1 MNKNIF
7 LLVAVFSLILVIP
20 MSHAQLTIGGNA
32 EQKLIEMKLDI
43 DGTVSVKHV
52 VSSSNMPVTVQLF
65 SGTIS
70 NLVIINEKG
79 EDMFENGANAGI
91 AYDPQG
97 NQSIVIFPS
106 KQNSIIEYNLESII
120 PEDNLLTIQTSY
132 AETYSIIFSDEIEM
146 IFLNDNIIFLE
157 NKKGVSLN
165 YGGSATIQYYSNT
178 PKIIKEVQ
186 WEENE
191 FDVEIITD
199 SKIDKFNFE
208 QTSKSISFQVNEKD
222 KFVTII
228 MSEELLGGPYLIFL
242 DDEKIKFNKTM
253 KNENNIVLNIKPEVS
268 GEIVIIGTTV
278 IPEFS
283 MFIPLI
289 MGFFIILTMPLIKK
303 INLH

>member
-7 LLVAVFSLILVIP
+7 LIVAVFSLILVIP

-146 IFLNDNIIFLE
+146 IFLNNNIIFLE

-165 YGGSATIQYYSNT
+165 YGGSATIQYYSNIQ
-178 PKIIKEVQ
+178 KIIKEVQ
-186 WEENE
+186 WEENK

-208 QTSKSISFQVNEKD
+208 QTSKSISFQVNEENKN
-222 KFVTII
+222 VTII

-289 MGFFIILTMPLIKK
+289 MGFFIVLTMPLIKK

>member
-7 LLVAVFSLILVIP
+7 LIVAVFSLILVIP

-132 AETYSIIFSDEIEM
+132 AETYSVIFSDEIEM
-146 IFLNDNIIFLE
+146 IFLNNNIIFLE

-208 QTSKSISFQVNEKD
+208 QTSKSISFQVNEED

-289 MGFFIILTMPLIKK
+289 MGFFIVLTMPLIKK

>member
-7 LLVAVFSLILVIP
+7 LMIVVFSLVLVIP
-20 MSHAQLTIGGNA
+20 TSHAQLTIGANA
-32 EQKLIEMKLDI
+32 EQELIEMKLNI
-43 DGTVSVKHV
+43 DGTVSMKHV

-70 NLVIINEKG
+70 NLVVINEKG
-79 EDMFENGANAGI
+79 EDVFENGANAGI
-91 AYDPQG
+91 AYDRQG

-132 AETYSIIFSDEIEM
+132 DETYSVIFSDEIEL
-146 IFLNDNIIFLE
+146 IFLNNNIIFLE
-157 NKKGVSLN
+157 NKKGISLN

-186 WEENE
+186 WEENK
-191 FDVEIITD
+191 FDVEIITN

-222 KFVTII
+222 KNIAII
-228 MSEELLGGPYLIFL
+228 MSEELLGGPYLVFL
-242 DDEKIKFNKTM
+242 DDEKIKFGKTM
-253 KNENNIVLNIKPEVS
+253 KGENNIVLNIKPEVS

-289 MGFFIILTMPLIKK
+289 MGFFIILTIPLMKK

>member
-7 LLVAVFSLILVIP
+7 LIVVVFSLILVIP

-79 EDMFENGANAGI
+79 EDIVENGVNAGI
-91 AYDPQG
+91 VYDPQG

-132 AETYSIIFSDEIEM
+132 AETYSVIFSDEIEM
-146 IFLNDNIIFLE
+146 IFLNNNIIFLE

-186 WEENE
+186 WEENN

-208 QTSKSISFQVNEKD
+208 QTSKSISFQVNEED
-222 KFVTII
+222 KLVTII

-289 MGFFIILTMPLIKK
+289 MGFFIVLTMPLIKK

>member
-132 AETYSIIFSDEIEM
+132 AETYSVIFSDEIEM
-146 IFLNDNIIFLE
+146 IFLNNNIIFLE

>member
-7 LLVAVFSLILVIP
+7 LIVAVFSLILVIP

-146 IFLNDNIIFLE
+146 IFLNNNIIFLE

>member
-7 LLVAVFSLILVIP
+7 LIVVVFSLILVIP

-132 AETYSIIFSDEIEM
+132 AETYSIIFSDEIGM
-146 IFLNDNIIFLE
+146 IFLNNNIIFLE
-157 NKKGVSLN
+157 NKKGISLN

-208 QTSKSISFQVNEKD
+208 QTSKSISFQVNEED

-289 MGFFIILTMPLIKK
+289 MGFFIVLTMPLIKK

>member
-7 LLVAVFSLILVIP
+7 LIVAVFSLILVIP

-157 NKKGVSLN
+157 NKKGISLN

-186 WEENE
+186 WEENN

-208 QTSKSISFQVNEKD
+208 QTSKSISFQVNEED
-222 KFVTII
+222 KLVTII

>member
-7 LLVAVFSLILVIP
+7 LIVAVFSLILVIP

-146 IFLNDNIIFLE
+146 IFLNNNIIFLE
-157 NKKGVSLN
+157 NKKGISLN

-208 QTSKSISFQVNEKD
+208 QTSKSISFQVNEED
-222 KFVTII
+222 KLVTII

>member
-146 IFLNDNIIFLE
+146 IFLNNNIIFLE

-208 QTSKSISFQVNEKD
+208 QTSKSISFQVNEED
-222 KFVTII
+222 KLVTII

>member
-7 LLVAVFSLILVIP
+7 LIVAVFSLILVIP

-79 EDMFENGANAGI
+79 EDVFENGANTGI

-132 AETYSIIFSDEIEM
+132 AETYSVIFSDEIEM

-208 QTSKSISFQVNEKD
+208 QTSKSISFQVNEED

>member
-7 LLVAVFSLILVIP
+7 LIVVVFSLILVIP

-157 NKKGVSLN
+157 NKKGISLN

-208 QTSKSISFQVNEKD
+208 QTSKSISFQVNEED
-222 KFVTII
+222 KLVTII

-289 MGFFIILTMPLIKK
+289 MGFFIVLAMPLIKK

>member
-7 LLVAVFSLILVIP
+7 LIVVVFSLILVIP

-146 IFLNDNIIFLE
+146 IFLNNNIIFLE

-289 MGFFIILTMPLIKK
+289 MGFFIILTMPLMKK

>member
-7 LLVAVFSLILVIP
+7 LIVVVFSLILVIP

-120 PEDNLLTIQTSY
+120 PDDNLLTIQTSY
-132 AETYSIIFSDEIEM
+132 AETYSVIFSDEIEM
-146 IFLNDNIIFLE
+146 IFLNNNIIFLE

-186 WEENE
+186 WEENN

-208 QTSKSISFQVNEKD
+208 QTSKSISFQVNEENKM
-222 KFVTII
+222 VTII

-289 MGFFIILTMPLIKK
+289 MGFFIILTMPLMKK

>member
-7 LLVAVFSLILVIP
+7 LIVAVFSLILVIP

-132 AETYSIIFSDEIEM
+132 AETYSVIFSDEIEM
-146 IFLNDNIIFLE
+146 IFLNNNIIFLE

-208 QTSKSISFQVNEKD
+208 QTSKSISFQVNEED
-222 KFVTII
+222 KLVTII

>member
-7 LLVAVFSLILVIP
+7 LIVAVFSLILVIP

-146 IFLNDNIIFLE
+146 IFLNNNIIFLE
-157 NKKGVSLN
+157 NKKGISLN

-186 WEENE
+186 WEENK

-208 QTSKSISFQVNEKD
+208 QTSKSISFQVNEENKN
-222 KFVTII
+222 VTII

>member
-7 LLVAVFSLILVIP
+7 LIVVVFSLILVIP

-132 AETYSIIFSDEIEM
+132 AETYSVIFSDEIEM
-146 IFLNDNIIFLE
+146 IFLNNNIIFLE

-208 QTSKSISFQVNEKD
+208 QTSKSISFQVNEED

>member
-7 LLVAVFSLILVIP
+7 LIVAVFSLILVIP
-20 MSHAQLTIGGNA
+20 MSHAQLTIGANA
-32 EQKLIEMKLDI
+32 EQELIEMKLDI

-65 SGTIS
+65 SGTIL

-79 EDMFENGANAGI
+79 EDVFENGANTGI
-91 AYDPQG
+91 VYDSQG

-132 AETYSIIFSDEIEM
+132 AETYSVIFSDEIEM

-165 YGGSATIQYYSNT
+165 YGGSATIQYYSNI

-186 WEENE
+186 WEENK

-208 QTSKSISFQVNEKD
+208 QTSKSISFQVNEENKN
-222 KFVTII
+222 VTII

-242 DDEKIKFNKTM
+242 DDEKIKFNKIM
-253 KNENNIVLNIKPEVS
+253 KGENNIVLNMKPEIS

>member
-7 LLVAVFSLILVIP
+7 LIVAVFSLILVIP
-20 MSHAQLTIGGNA
+20 MSHAQLTIGANA
-32 EQKLIEMKLDI
+32 EQELIEMKLDI

-70 NLVIINEKG
+70 NLVIINEKD
-79 EDMFENGANAGI
+79 EDVFENGTNTGI

-132 AETYSIIFSDEIEM
+132 AETYSVIFSDEIEM
-146 IFLNDNIIFLE
+146 IFLNDNLIFLE

-165 YGGSATIQYYSNT
+165 YGGSATIQYYSNI

-208 QTSKSISFQVNEKD
+208 QTSKSISFQVNEENKM
-222 KFVTII
+222 VTII
-228 MSEELLGGPYLIFL
+228 MSEELLGGPYLVFL
-242 DDEKIKFNKTM
+242 DDEKIKFNKIM
-253 KNENNIVLNIKPEVS
+253 KGENDIVVSMKPEVS

>member
-7 LLVAVFSLILVIP
+7 LIVAVFSLILVIP

-146 IFLNDNIIFLE
+146 IFLNNNIIFLE

-208 QTSKSISFQVNEKD
+208 QTSKSISFQVNEED
-222 KFVTII
+222 KLVTII

-289 MGFFIILTMPLIKK
+289 MGFFIVLTMPLIKK

>member
-7 LLVAVFSLILVIP
+7 LIVVVFSLILVIP

-132 AETYSIIFSDEIEM
+132 AETYSVIFSDEIEM
-146 IFLNDNIIFLE
+146 IFLNNNIIFLE

-186 WEENE
+186 WEENK

-208 QTSKSISFQVNEKD
+208 QTSKSISFQVNEED
-222 KFVTII
+222 KLVTII

>member
-7 LLVAVFSLILVIP
+7 LIVVVFSLILVIP

-146 IFLNDNIIFLE
+146 IFLNNNIIFLE

-242 DDEKIKFNKTM
+242 DDKKIKFNKIM
-253 KNENNIVLNIKPEVS
+253 KGENNIVLNMKPKIS

>member
-7 LLVAVFSLILVIP
+7 LIVVVFSLILVIP

-157 NKKGVSLN
+157 NKKGISLN

-186 WEENE
+186 WEENN